1 MCHCK
6 VRQTNHLL
14 RNKNKDKNN
23 EKLQRNTVKR
33 VVVVTMT
40 NRNDEVNCQAEKLNK
55 KQLVQATERQ
65 RSGMGP

>member
-6 VRQTNHLL
+6 VRQTNLL
-14 RNKNKDKNN
+14 RNKNKENN
-23 EKLQRNTVKR
+23 EKLQRNTAKR

-40 NRNDEVNCQAEKLNK
+40 NRNDEVNCQAEKVNK

>member
-6 VRQTNHLL
+6 VRQTNLL
-14 RNKNKDKNN
+14 RNKNKENN
-23 EKLQRNTVKR
+23 EKLQRNTAKR

-40 NRNDEVNCQAEKLNK
+40 NRNDEVNCQAEKVNK

-65 RSGMGP
+65 QSGMGP